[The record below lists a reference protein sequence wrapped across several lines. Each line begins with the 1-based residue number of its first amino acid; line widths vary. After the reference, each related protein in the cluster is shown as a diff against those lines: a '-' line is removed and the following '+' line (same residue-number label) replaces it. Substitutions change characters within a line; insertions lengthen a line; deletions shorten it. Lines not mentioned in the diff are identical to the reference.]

1 MNTIQKVI
9 TRFAPSPTGNL
20 HIGGARTALFNWLF
34 SKNQNGKFLLRIEDT
49 DVQRSKNE
57 YYEQIISTLKW
68 LEINWDEEP
77 YIQSKNIENHIN
89 VANILLKNGHAYKCY
104 CTEKELEEEKKLYL
118 EKKIPYTYSKKCRNI
133 LEEVS
138 NKPFVIRFKSKIE
151 GKTILKDL
159 VQGNVEN
166 VEINNNTIEDFVI
179 LRKDNKP
186 TYNLSAAVDDHQMKI
201 SHVIR
206 GDDHKINAFKQI
218 QIFER
223 MEWKIPEYAHIPL
236 IHSKEGKK
244 LSKRDDASTV
254 EDYKKIGILPE
265 ALRNYLLRL
274 GWSYKDKEIF
284 SEEESIKFFNL
295 KNIGKSPS
303 KLDFDRI
310 KSINEFYIKST
321 RDEILLEKLIR
332 YSDLYK
338 EKIPKQFHETIR
350 INLSFLKNK
359 SKSLEDIYNN
369 SKYIFSYELKEDQIQ
384 KIDKSKLTIIK
395 NIYFLIQKEKN
406 ISKDYLKNIF
416 DKIIETEK
424 INFKDLGQPLR
435 IILTGSEYGPAI
447 YDIASSLG
455 LNEFLNRLELF
466 FSKID
471 KNIKN

>member
-1 MNTIQKVI
+1 MNTNRIVI

-34 SKNQNGKFLLRIEDT
+34 AKNQKGKFLLRIEDT
-49 DVQRSKNE
+49 DTQRSKNE
-57 YYEQIISTLKW
+57 FYEQIISTLKW

-77 YIQSKNIENHIN
+77 YIQSNNIKSHVNI
-89 VANILLKNGHAYKCY
+89 ANILLKNGHAYKCY
-104 CTEKELEEEKKLYL
+104 CTEKELEDEKKLYL

-133 LEEVS
+133 LENID
-138 NKPFVIRFKSKIE
+138 NKSFVVRFKSKIE
-151 GKTILKDL
+151 GKTVLKDL
-159 VQGNVEN
+159 VQGNI
-166 VEINNNTIEDFVI
+166 EINNNTIEDFVI

-186 TYNLSAAVDDHQMKI
+186 TYNLSAAVDDYQMKI
-201 SHVIR
+201 THVIR
-206 GDDHKINAFKQI
+206 GDDHKINAFKQV

-223 MEWKIPEYAHIPL
+223 MNWKMPEYAHIPL

-284 SEEESIKFFNL
+284 TEEESIKFFNL

-321 RDEILLEKLIR
+321 KDDILIEKLIN
-332 YSDLYK
+332 YSKLYK
-338 EKIPKQFHETIR
+338 KEIPKQFYDTIK

-369 SKYIFSYELKEDQIQ
+369 SKYIFSYELKDDEIK
-384 KIDKSKLTIIK
+384 KIDKSKFTIIK
-395 NIYFLIQKEKN
+395 NIYFLIKKEKK
-406 ISKDYLKNIF
+406 IDKDYLKNIF

-424 INFKDLGQPLR
+424 VNFKDIGQPLR
-435 IILTGSEYGPAI
+435 IILTGSEYGPDI
-447 YDIASSLG
+447 YDIANSLSFD
-455 LNEFLNRLELF
+455 EFINRLELF

>member
-34 SKNQNGKFLLRIEDT
+34 SKNQKGKFLLRIEDT
-49 DVQRSKNE
+49 DIQRSKNE

-77 YIQSKNIENHIN
+77 YIQSKNVESHIN
-89 VANILLKNGHAYKCY
+89 VANTLLKNGCAYKCY

-133 LEEVS
+133 QDEVS
-138 NKPFVIRFKSKIE
+138 NKPFILRFKSKID

-159 VQGNVEN
+159 VQGD
-166 VEINNNTIEDFVI
+166 VEINNSTIEDFVI

-186 TYNLSAAVDDHQMKI
+186 TYNLSAAVDDYQMKI

-218 QIFER
+218 QIFES
-223 MEWKIPEYAHIPL
+223 MEWKIPQYAHIPL

-284 SEEESIKFFNL
+284 SEEESIEFFNL

-321 RDEILLEKLIR
+321 KDETLLEKLIN
-332 YSDLYK
+332 YSELFK
-338 EKIPKQFHETIR
+338 EKISKQFHETIK
-350 INLSFLKNK
+350 INLFFLKNK

-395 NIYFLIQKEKN
+395 NIHSLIKKEKN
-406 ISKDYLKNIF
+406 ISKDYLKKIF

>member
-1 MNTIQKVI
+1 MNTNQIVI

-34 SKNQNGKFLLRIEDT
+34 AKNQKGKFLLRIEDT
-49 DVQRSKNE
+49 DTQRSKNE
-57 YYEQIISTLKW
+57 FYEQIISTLKW

-77 YIQSKNIENHIN
+77 YIQSNNIKSHVNI
-89 VANILLKNGHAYKCY
+89 ANILLKNGHAYKCY
-104 CTEKELEEEKKLYL
+104 CTEKELEDEKKLYL

-133 LEEVS
+133 LENID
-138 NKPFVIRFKSKIE
+138 NKSFVVRFKSKIE
-151 GKTILKDL
+151 GKTVLKDL
-159 VQGNVEN
+159 VQGNI
-166 VEINNNTIEDFVI
+166 EINNNTIEDFVI

-186 TYNLSAAVDDHQMKI
+186 TYNLSAAVDDYQMKI
-201 SHVIR
+201 THVIR
-206 GDDHKINAFKQI
+206 GDDHKINAFKQV

-223 MEWKIPEYAHIPL
+223 MNWKMPEYAHIPL

-284 SEEESIKFFNL
+284 TEEESIKFFNL

-321 RDEILLEKLIR
+321 RDDILIEKLIN
-332 YSDLYK
+332 YSKLYK
-338 EKIPKQFHETIR
+338 KEIPKQFYDTIK

-369 SKYIFSYELKEDQIQ
+369 SKYIFSYELKDDEIK
-384 KIDKSKLTIIK
+384 KIDKSKFTIIK
-395 NIYFLIQKEKN
+395 NIYFLIKKEKK
-406 ISKDYLKNIF
+406 IDKDFLKNIF

-424 INFKDLGQPLR
+424 VNFKDIGQPLR

-447 YDIASSLG
+447 YDIANSLSFD
-455 LNEFLNRLELF
+455 EFINRLELF

>member
-1 MNTIQKVI
+1 MDSTQQVI

-34 SKNQNGKFLLRIEDT
+34 SKNKKGKFLLRIEDT
-49 DVQRSKNE
+49 DIQRSKDE
-57 YYEQIISTLKW
+57 YYDQIVSTLKW
-68 LEINWDEEP
+68 LEIYWDEEP
-77 YIQSKNIENHIN
+77 YIQSKNIESHVN
-89 VANILLKNGHAYKCY
+89 VANTLLKNGHAYKCY

-118 EKKIPYTYSKKCRNI
+118 KKKIPYTYSKKC
-133 LEEVS
+133 
-138 NKPFVIRFKSKIE
+138 
-151 GKTILKDL
+151 
-159 VQGNVEN
+159 
-166 VEINNNTIEDFVI
+166 
-179 LRKDNKP
+179 
-186 TYNLSAAVDDHQMKI
+186 I

-218 QIFER
+218 QIFES
-223 MEWKIPEYAHIPL
+223 MKWKIPEYAHIPL

-284 SEEESIKFFNL
+284 SEKESIEFFNL

-310 KSINEFYIKST
+310 KSMNEFYIKST
-321 RDEILLEKLIR
+321 ADENLLKKLV
-332 YSDLYK
+332 YYAELYK
-338 EKIPKQFHETIR
+338 EKIPKQFHETIK

-369 SKYIFSYELKEDQIQ
+369 SKYIFSYELKEEQIQ
-384 KIDKSKLTIIK
+384 KIDKSKLNIIK
-395 NIYFLIQKEKN
+395 NIYSLVKKENN

-447 YDIASSLG
+447 YDIANSLG
-455 LNEFLNRLELF
+455 LNEFVNRLELF
-466 FSKID
+466 ITKID

>member
-1 MNTIQKVI
+1 
-9 TRFAPSPTGNL
+9 
-20 HIGGARTALFNWLF
+20 
-34 SKNQNGKFLLRIEDT
+34 
-49 DVQRSKNE
+49 
-57 YYEQIISTLKW
+57 
-68 LEINWDEEP
+68 
-77 YIQSKNIENHIN
+77 
-89 VANILLKNGHAYKCY
+89 
-104 CTEKELEEEKKLYL
+104 
-118 EKKIPYTYSKKCRNI
+118 
-133 LEEVS
+133 
-138 NKPFVIRFKSKIE
+138 
-151 GKTILKDL
+151 
-159 VQGNVEN
+159 
-166 VEINNNTIEDFVI
+166 
-179 LRKDNKP
+179 
-186 TYNLSAAVDDHQMKI
+186 MKI

-218 QIFER
+218 QIFES

-284 SEEESIKFFNL
+284 SEEESIEFFNL

-321 RDEILLEKLIR
+321 NDEILLEKLIH
-332 YSDLYK
+332 YSELYK
-338 EKIPKQFHETIR
+338 EKIPKQFHEIIK

-369 SKYIFSYELKEDQIQ
+369 SKYIFSYEVKEDQMQ
-384 KIDKSKLTIIK
+384 KIEKSKLTIIK
-395 NIYFLIQKEKN
+395 HIYSLIKKDKD

-455 LNEFLNRLELF
+455 LNEFLNRIELF

>member
-1 MNTIQKVI
+1 MNNIQRVI

-34 SKNQNGKFLLRIEDT
+34 SKNQKGKFLLRIEDT
-49 DVQRSKNE
+49 DVQRSKDE

-77 YIQSKNIENHIN
+77 YIQSKNIESHIN
-89 VANILLKNGHAYKCY
+89 IANTLLKNGYAYKCY
-104 CTEKELEEEKKLYL
+104 CTEKELEEEKKIYL

-133 LEEVS
+133 LEENN
-138 NKPFVIRFKSKIE
+138 NKSFVVRFKSKVE

-159 VQGNVEN
+159 VQGNI
-166 VEINNNTIEDFVI
+166 EINNSTIEDFVI

-186 TYNLSAAVDDHQMKI
+186 TYNLSAAVDDYQMQI

-218 QIFER
+218 QIFES
-223 MEWKIPEYAHIPL
+223 MNWKIPEYAHIPL
-236 IHSKEGKK
+236 IHSMEGKK

-284 SEEESIKFFNL
+284 SAQESIELFSL

-303 KLDFDRI
+303 KLDFERI
-310 KSINEFYIKST
+310 KSINEYYIKST
-321 RDEILLEKLIR
+321 KDEILLEKLIH
-332 YSDLYK
+332 YSELYK
-338 EKIPKQFHETIR
+338 EKIPKQFHETIK

-369 SKYIFSYELKEDQIQ
+369 SKYIFSYELNESEIQ

-395 NIYFLIQKEKN
+395 NIHSLIKKN
-406 ISKDYLKNIF
+406 KDISKDYLKSIF

-424 INFKDLGQPLR
+424 INFKNLGQPLR

-447 YDIASSLG
+447 YDIANSLG
-455 LNEFLNRLELF
+455 LDEFLKRLELF
-466 FSKID
+466 FSKMD

>member
-1 MNTIQKVI
+1 MNNIQRVI

-34 SKNQNGKFLLRIEDT
+34 SKNQKGKFLLRIEDT
-49 DVQRSKNE
+49 DILRSKDE
-57 YYEQIISTLKW
+57 YYEQIISTLNW

-77 YIQSKNIENHIN
+77 YIQSKNIESHIN
-89 VANILLKNGHAYKCY
+89 VANTLLKNGYAYKCY
-104 CTEKELEEEKKLYL
+104 CTEKELEEEKKLCL
-118 EKKIPYTYSKKCRNI
+118 AKKIPYTYSKKCRNI
-133 LEEVS
+133 LEED
-138 NKPFVIRFKSKIE
+138 NKKSFVVRFKSKTE
-151 GKTILKDL
+151 GKTVLRDL
-159 VQGNVEN
+159 VQGD

-186 TYNLSAAVDDHQMKI
+186 TYNLSAAVDDYQMKI

-218 QIFER
+218 QIFES
-223 MEWKIPEYAHIPL
+223 MKWKIPDYAHIPL
-236 IHSKEGKK
+236 IHSIEGKK

-284 SEEESIKFFNL
+284 SVKESIELFNL

-303 KLDFDRI
+303 KLDFERI
-310 KSINEFYIKST
+310 KSMNEYYIKST
-321 RDEILLEKLIR
+321 KDEILLEKLIH
-332 YSDLYK
+332 YSELYK
-338 EKIPKQFHETIR
+338 EKIPKQFHETIK

-369 SKYIFSYELKEDQIQ
+369 SKYIFSYELNENQIQ

-395 NIYFLIQKEKN
+395 DIYSLIKKDKN
-406 ISKDYLKNIF
+406 LSKDYLKSIF

-447 YDIASSLG
+447 YDIANSLG
-455 LNEFLNRLELF
+455 LDEFLKRLELF
-466 FSKID
+466 FSKMD

>member
-1 MNTIQKVI
+1 MNNIQRVI

-34 SKNQNGKFLLRIEDT
+34 SKNQKGKFLLRIEDT
-49 DVQRSKNE
+49 DVQRSKDE

-77 YIQSKNIENHIN
+77 YIQSKNIESHIN
-89 VANILLKNGHAYKCY
+89 IANTLLKNGYAYKCY
-104 CTEKELEEEKKLYL
+104 CTEKELEEEKKIYL

-133 LEEVS
+133 LEENN
-138 NKPFVIRFKSKIE
+138 NKSFVVRFKSKVE

-159 VQGNVEN
+159 VQGNI
-166 VEINNNTIEDFVI
+166 EINNSTIEDFVI

-186 TYNLSAAVDDHQMKI
+186 TYNLSAAVDDYQMQI

-218 QIFER
+218 QIFES
-223 MEWKIPEYAHIPL
+223 MKWKIPQYAHIPL

-274 GWSYKDKEIF
+274 GWSHKDKEIF
-284 SEEESIKFFNL
+284 SEKESIELFNL
-295 KNIGKSPS
+295 ENIGKSPS
-303 KLDFDRI
+303 KLDFERI
-310 KSINEFYIKST
+310 KSMNEYYLKST
-321 RDEILLEKLIR
+321 KDEILLEKLIH
-332 YSDLYK
+332 YSELYK
-338 EKIPKQFHETIR
+338 EKIPKQFHETIK

-369 SKYIFSYELKEDQIQ
+369 SQYIFSYKLNESEMQ

-395 NIYFLIQKEKN
+395 NIHSLIKKNKN
-406 ISKDYLKNIF
+406 ISKDYLKSIF

-447 YDIASSLG
+447 YDIANSLG
-455 LNEFLNRLELF
+455 LDEFLKRLELF
-466 FSKID
+466 FSKMD

>member
-1 MNTIQKVI
+1 MNNIQRVI

-34 SKNQNGKFLLRIEDT
+34 SKNQKGKFLLRIEDT
-49 DVQRSKNE
+49 DILRSKDE
-57 YYEQIISTLKW
+57 YYEQIISTLNW

-77 YIQSKNIENHIN
+77 YIQSKNIESHIN
-89 VANILLKNGHAYKCY
+89 VANTLLKNGYAYKCY
-104 CTEKELEEEKKLYL
+104 CTEKELEEEKKLCL
-118 EKKIPYTYSKKCRNI
+118 AKKIPYTYSKKCRNI
-133 LEEVS
+133 LEED
-138 NKPFVIRFKSKIE
+138 NKKSFVVRFKSKTE
-151 GKTILKDL
+151 GKTVLRDL
-159 VQGNVEN
+159 VQGD

-186 TYNLSAAVDDHQMKI
+186 TYNLSAAVDDYQMKI

-218 QIFER
+218 QIFES
-223 MEWKIPEYAHIPL
+223 MKWKIPDYAHIPL
-236 IHSKEGKK
+236 IHSIEGKK

-284 SEEESIKFFNL
+284 SVKESIELFNL

-303 KLDFDRI
+303 KLDFERI
-310 KSINEFYIKST
+310 KSMNEYYIKST
-321 RDEILLEKLIR
+321 KDEILLEKLIH
-332 YSDLYK
+332 YSELYK
-338 EKIPKQFHETIR
+338 EKIPKQFHETIK

-369 SKYIFSYELKEDQIQ
+369 SKYIFSYELNENQIQ
-384 KIDKSKLTIIK
+384 KIDKSKLNIIK
-395 NIYFLIQKEKN
+395 DIYSLIKKDKN
-406 ISKDYLKNIF
+406 ISKDYLKSIF

-447 YDIASSLG
+447 YDIANSLG
-455 LNEFLNRLELF
+455 LDEFLKRLELF
-466 FSKID
+466 FSKMD

>member
-34 SKNQNGKFLLRIEDT
+34 SKNQKGKFLLRIEDT
-49 DVQRSKNE
+49 DIQRSKNE

-77 YIQSKNIENHIN
+77 YIQSKNLESHIN

-133 LEEVS
+133 LEEIS
-138 NKPFVIRFKSKIE
+138 NKPFVLRFKSKME

-159 VQGNVEN
+159 VQGNVE
-166 VEINNNTIEDFVI
+166 INNSTIEDFVI

-186 TYNLSAAVDDHQMKI
+186 TYNLSAAVDDYQMKI

-218 QIFER
+218 QIFES
-223 MEWKIPEYAHIPL
+223 MEWIIPEYAHIPL

-284 SEEESIKFFNL
+284 SEEESIEFFNL

-321 RDEILLEKLIR
+321 KDEILLEKLIR
-332 YSDLYK
+332 YSDLHK
-338 EKIPKQFHETIR
+338 EKIPKQFHETIK

-369 SKYIFSYELKEDQIQ
+369 SKYIFSYELKEDQMQ

-395 NIYFLIQKEKN
+395 NIYSLIKKDKD

-416 DKIIETEK
+416 DKIIENEK

>member
-1 MNTIQKVI
+1 MNNIQRVI

-34 SKNQNGKFLLRIEDT
+34 SKNQKGKFLLRIEDT
-49 DVQRSKNE
+49 DILRSKDE
-57 YYEQIISTLKW
+57 YYEQIISTLNW

-77 YIQSKNIENHIN
+77 YIQSKNIESHIN
-89 VANILLKNGHAYKCY
+89 VANTLLKNGYAYKCY
-104 CTEKELEEEKKLYL
+104 CTEKELEEEKKLCL
-118 EKKIPYTYSKKCRNI
+118 AKKIPYTYSKKCRNI
-133 LEEVS
+133 LEED
-138 NKPFVIRFKSKIE
+138 NKKSFVVRFKSKTE
-151 GKTILKDL
+151 GKTVLRDL
-159 VQGNVEN
+159 VQGD

-186 TYNLSAAVDDHQMKI
+186 TYNLSAAVDDYQMKI

-218 QIFER
+218 QIFES
-223 MEWKIPEYAHIPL
+223 MKWKIPDYAHIPL
-236 IHSKEGKK
+236 IHSIEGKK

-284 SEEESIKFFNL
+284 SVKESIELFNL

-303 KLDFDRI
+303 KLDFERI
-310 KSINEFYIKST
+310 KSMNEYYIKST
-321 RDEILLEKLIR
+321 KDEILLEKLIH
-332 YSDLYK
+332 YSELYK
-338 EKIPKQFHETIR
+338 EKIPKQFHETIK

-369 SKYIFSYELKEDQIQ
+369 SKYIFSYELNENQIQ
-384 KIDKSKLTIIK
+384 KIDKSKLNIIK
-395 NIYFLIQKEKN
+395 DIYSLIKKDKN
-406 ISKDYLKNIF
+406 LSKDYLKSIF

-447 YDIASSLG
+447 YDIANSLG
-455 LNEFLNRLELF
+455 LDEFLKRLELF
-466 FSKID
+466 FSKMD

>member
-57 YYEQIISTLKW
+57 Y
-68 LEINWDEEP
+68 
-77 YIQSKNIENHIN
+77 
-89 VANILLKNGHAYKCY
+89 GHAYKCY

-138 NKPFVIRFKSKIE
+138 NKPFVVRFKSKIE

-159 VQGNVEN
+159 VQGD

-218 QIFER
+218 QIFES
-223 MEWKIPEYAHIPL
+223 MDWKLPEYAHIPL

-284 SEEESIKFFNL
+284 SEEESI
-295 KNIGKSPS
+295 
-303 KLDFDRI
+303 
-310 KSINEFYIKST
+310 
-321 RDEILLEKLIR
+321 
-332 YSDLYK
+332 

>member
-1 MNTIQKVI
+1 MNTIEKVI

-34 SKNQNGKFLLRIEDT
+34 SKNQKGIFLLRIEDT
-49 DVQRSKNE
+49 DIQRSKNE

-77 YIQSKNIENHIN
+77 YIQSKNVESHIN
-89 VANILLKNGHAYKCY
+89 VANNLLKNGCAYKCY

-118 EKKIPYTYSKKCRNI
+118 ERKIPYTYSKKCRNI
-133 LEEVS
+133 LENIT
-138 NKPFVIRFKSKIE
+138 NKPFVVRFKSKIE

-159 VQGNVEN
+159 VQGD

-186 TYNLSAAVDDHQMKI
+186 TYNLSAAVDDYQMKI

-218 QIFER
+218 QVFES
-223 MEWKIPEYAHIPL
+223 MGWKIPKYAHIPL

-284 SEEESIKFFNL
+284 SEEESIEFFNL
-295 KNIGKSPS
+295 NKIGKSPS

-310 KSINEFYIKST
+310 KSMNEFYIKST
-321 RDEILLEKLIR
+321 ADENLLKKLVYLTKGYYLCYLLAR
-332 YSDLYK
+332 
-338 EKIPKQFHETIR
+338 
-350 INLSFLKNK
+350 NK
-359 SKSLEDIYNN
+359 
-369 SKYIFSYELKEDQIQ
+369 
-384 KIDKSKLTIIK
+384 
-395 NIYFLIQKEKN
+395 
-406 ISKDYLKNIF
+406 
-416 DKIIETEK
+416 
-424 INFKDLGQPLR
+424 
-435 IILTGSEYGPAI
+435 
-447 YDIASSLG
+447 
-455 LNEFLNRLELF
+455 
-466 FSKID
+466 
-471 KNIKN
+471 

>member
-1 MNTIQKVI
+1 MNNIQRVI

-34 SKNQNGKFLLRIEDT
+34 SKNQKGKFLLRIEDT
-49 DVQRSKNE
+49 DVQRSKDE
-57 YYEQIISTLKW
+57 YYEQIILTLKW

-77 YIQSKNIENHIN
+77 YIQSKNIESHIN
-89 VANILLKNGHAYKCY
+89 IANALLKNGHAYKCY
-104 CTEKELEEEKKLYL
+104 CTEKELEEEKKTYL
-118 EKKIPYTYSKKCRNI
+118 ERKIPYTYSKKCRNI
-133 LEEVS
+133 LDENN
-138 NKPFVIRFKSKIE
+138 NKSFVIRFKSKIE

-159 VQGNVEN
+159 VQGNI
-166 VEINNNTIEDFVI
+166 EINNSTIEDFVI

-186 TYNLSAAVDDHQMKI
+186 TYNLSAAVDDYQMQI

-218 QIFER
+218 QIFES
-223 MEWKIPEYAHIPL
+223 MNWKIPEYAHIPL
-236 IHSKEGKK
+236 IHSMEGKK

-284 SEEESIKFFNL
+284 SAQESIELFSL

-303 KLDFDRI
+303 KLDFERI
-310 KSINEFYIKST
+310 KSINEYYIKST
-321 RDEILLEKLIR
+321 KDEILLEKLIH
-332 YSDLYK
+332 YSELYK
-338 EKIPKQFHETIR
+338 EKIPKQFHETIK

-369 SKYIFSYELKEDQIQ
+369 SKYIFSYELNESEIQ

-395 NIYFLIQKEKN
+395 NIHSLIKKN
-406 ISKDYLKNIF
+406 KDISKDYLKSIF

-447 YDIASSLG
+447 YDIANSLG
-455 LNEFLNRLELF
+455 LDEFLKRLELF
-466 FSKID
+466 FSKMD

>member
-1 MNTIQKVI
+1 MNNIQRVI

-34 SKNQNGKFLLRIEDT
+34 SKNQKGKFLLRIEDT
-49 DVQRSKNE
+49 DVQRSKDE

-77 YIQSKNIENHIN
+77 YIQSKNIESHIN
-89 VANILLKNGHAYKCY
+89 IANTLLKNGYAYKCY
-104 CTEKELEEEKKLYL
+104 CTEKELEEEKKTYL

-133 LEEVS
+133 LEENN
-138 NKPFVIRFKSKIE
+138 NKSFVVRFKSKVE

-159 VQGNVEN
+159 VQGNI
-166 VEINNNTIEDFVI
+166 EINNSTIEDFVI

-186 TYNLSAAVDDHQMKI
+186 TYNLSAAVDDYQMQI

-218 QIFER
+218 QIFES
-223 MEWKIPEYAHIPL
+223 MNWKIPEYAHIPL
-236 IHSKEGKK
+236 IHSMEGKK

-284 SEEESIKFFNL
+284 SAQESIELFSL

-303 KLDFDRI
+303 KLDFERI
-310 KSINEFYIKST
+310 KSINEYYIKST
-321 RDEILLEKLIR
+321 KDEILLEKLIH
-332 YSDLYK
+332 YSELYK
-338 EKIPKQFHETIR
+338 EKIPKQFHETIK

-369 SKYIFSYELKEDQIQ
+369 SKYIFSYELNESELQ

-395 NIYFLIQKEKN
+395 NIHSLIKKNKN
-406 ISKDYLKNIF
+406 ISKDYLKSIF

-447 YDIASSLG
+447 YDIANSLG
-455 LNEFLNRLELF
+455 LDEFLKRLELF
-466 FSKID
+466 FSKMD

>member
-1 MNTIQKVI
+1 MNYIKEVI

-34 SKNQNGKFLLRIEDT
+34 SKNKNGKFLLRIEDT
-49 DVQRSKNE
+49 DTQRSKNE
-57 YYEQIISTLKW
+57 YYEQIVSTLKW
-68 LEINWDEEP
+68 LEVNWDEEP
-77 YIQSKNIENHIN
+77 YIQSKNIESHVN
-89 VANILLKNGHAYKCY
+89 VAHTLLKNGHAYKCY

-118 EKKIPYTYSKKCRNI
+118 KKKISYVYSRKCRDIIGNI
-133 LEEVS
+133 NDKS
-138 NKPFVIRFKSKIE
+138 FVIRFKSKIE
-151 GKTILKDL
+151 GKTTLKDL
-159 VQGNVEN
+159 VQGD
-166 VEINNNTIEDFVI
+166 VEINNITIEDFVI

-218 QIFER
+218 QIFES
-223 MEWKIPEYAHIPL
+223 MKWKIPEYAHIPL

-284 SEEESIKFFNL
+284 SEKESIEFFNL
-295 KNIGKSPS
+295 NNIGKSPS

-321 RDEILLEKLIR
+321 EDEILFKKLIY
-332 YSDLYK
+332 YSELYK
-338 EKIPKQFHETIR
+338 EKIHQQFHEAIKK
-350 INLSFLKNK
+350 NLSFLKNK

-369 SKYIFSYELKEDQIQ
+369 SKYIFSYELKDDQIQ
-384 KIDKSKLTIIK
+384 KIDKSKLTIIN
-395 NIYFLIQKEKN
+395 NIYSLVKKEKN
-406 ISKDYLKNIF
+406 TSKDYLKNIF
-416 DKIIETEK
+416 DRIIETEK
-424 INFKDLGQPLR
+424 INFKDIGQPLR
-435 IILTGSEYGPAI
+435 IILTGSEYGPGI
-447 YDIASSLG
+447 YDIANSLSFD
-455 LNEFLNRLELF
+455 EFINRLELF
-466 FSKID
+466 FEKMD

>member
-1 MNTIQKVI
+1 MNTNQIVI

-34 SKNQNGKFLLRIEDT
+34 AKNQKGKFLLRIEDT
-49 DVQRSKNE
+49 DTQRSKNE
-57 YYEQIISTLKW
+57 FYEQIISTLKW

-77 YIQSKNIENHIN
+77 YIQSNNIKSHVNI
-89 VANILLKNGHAYKCY
+89 ANILLKNGHAYKCY
-104 CTEKELEEEKKLYL
+104 CTEKELEDEKKLYL

-133 LEEVS
+133 LANID
-138 NKPFVIRFKSKIE
+138 NKSFVVRFKSKIE
-151 GKTILKDL
+151 GKTVLKDL
-159 VQGNVEN
+159 VQGNI
-166 VEINNNTIEDFVI
+166 EINNNTIEDFVI

-186 TYNLSAAVDDHQMKI
+186 TYNLSAAVDDYQMKI
-201 SHVIR
+201 THVIR
-206 GDDHKINAFKQI
+206 GDDHKINAFKQV

-223 MEWKIPEYAHIPL
+223 MNWKIPEYAHIPL

-284 SEEESIKFFNL
+284 TEEESIKFFNL

-321 RDEILLEKLIR
+321 RDDILIEKLIN
-332 YSDLYK
+332 YSKLYK
-338 EKIPKQFHETIR
+338 KEIPKQFYDTIK

-369 SKYIFSYELKEDQIQ
+369 SKYIFSYELKDDEVK
-384 KIDKSKLTIIK
+384 KIDKSKFTIIK
-395 NIYFLIQKEKN
+395 NIYFLIKKEKK
-406 ISKDYLKNIF
+406 IDKDYLKNIF

-424 INFKDLGQPLR
+424 VNFKDIGQPLR

-447 YDIASSLG
+447 YDIANSLSFD
-455 LNEFLNRLELF
+455 EFINRLELF

>member
-1 MNTIQKVI
+1 MNNIQRVI

-34 SKNQNGKFLLRIEDT
+34 SKNQKGKFLLRIEDT
-49 DVQRSKNE
+49 DILRSKDE
-57 YYEQIISTLKW
+57 YYEQIISTLNW

-77 YIQSKNIENHIN
+77 YIQSKNIESHIN
-89 VANILLKNGHAYKCY
+89 VANTLLKNGYAYKCY
-104 CTEKELEEEKKLYL
+104 CTEKELEEEKKLCL
-118 EKKIPYTYSKKCRNI
+118 AKKIPYTYSKKCRNI
-133 LEEVS
+133 LEED
-138 NKPFVIRFKSKIE
+138 NKKSFVVRFKSKTE
-151 GKTILKDL
+151 GKTVLRDL
-159 VQGNVEN
+159 VQGD

-186 TYNLSAAVDDHQMKI
+186 TYNLSAAVDDYQMKI

-218 QIFER
+218 QIFES
-223 MEWKIPEYAHIPL
+223 MKWKIPDYAHIPL
-236 IHSKEGKK
+236 IHSIEGKK

-284 SEEESIKFFNL
+284 SVKESIELFNL

-303 KLDFDRI
+303 KLDFERI
-310 KSINEFYIKST
+310 KSMNEYYIKST
-321 RDEILLEKLIR
+321 KDEILLEKLIH
-332 YSDLYK
+332 YSELYK
-338 EKIPKQFHETIR
+338 EKIPKQFHETIK

-369 SKYIFSYELKEDQIQ
+369 SKYIFSYELNENQIQ

-395 NIYFLIQKEKN
+395 DIYSLIKKDKN
-406 ISKDYLKNIF
+406 LSKDYLKSIF

-447 YDIASSLG
+447 YDIANSLG
-455 LNEFLNRLELF
+455 LDEFLKRLELF
-466 FSKID
+466 FSKMD
-471 KNIKN
+471 KNIKNW

>member
-1 MNTIQKVI
+1 MNNIQRII

-34 SKNQNGKFLLRIEDT
+34 SKNQKGKFLLRIEDT
-49 DVQRSKNE
+49 DILRSKDE

-77 YIQSKNIENHIN
+77 YIQSKNIESHIN
-89 VANILLKNGHAYKCY
+89 VANTLLKNGYAYKCY
-104 CTEKELEEEKKLYL
+104 CTEKELEEEKKLCL
-118 EKKIPYTYSKKCRNI
+118 TKKIPYTYSKKCRNI
-133 LEEVS
+133 LEED
-138 NKPFVIRFKSKIE
+138 NKKSFVVRFKSKTE
-151 GKTILKDL
+151 GKTVLRDL
-159 VQGNVEN
+159 VQGD
-166 VEINNNTIEDFVI
+166 VEINNNTIEDFII

-186 TYNLSAAVDDHQMKI
+186 TYNLSAAVDDYQMKI

-218 QIFER
+218 QIFES
-223 MEWKIPEYAHIPL
+223 MKWKIPDYAHIPL
-236 IHSKEGKK
+236 IHSIEGKK

-284 SEEESIKFFNL
+284 SVKESIELFNL

-303 KLDFDRI
+303 KLDFERI
-310 KSINEFYIKST
+310 KSMNEYYIKST
-321 RDEILLEKLIR
+321 KDEILLEKLIH
-332 YSDLYK
+332 YSELYK
-338 EKIPKQFHETIR
+338 EKIPKQFHETIK

-369 SKYIFSYELKEDQIQ
+369 SKYIFSYELNENQIQ

-395 NIYFLIQKEKN
+395 DIYSLIKKDKN
-406 ISKDYLKNIF
+406 LSKDYLKSIF

-447 YDIASSLG
+447 YDIANSLG
-455 LNEFLNRLELF
+455 LDEFLKRLELF
-466 FSKID
+466 FSKMD

>member
-1 MNTIQKVI
+1 MNTNQIVI

-34 SKNQNGKFLLRIEDT
+34 AKNQKGKFLLRIEDT
-49 DVQRSKNE
+49 DTQRSKNE
-57 YYEQIISTLKW
+57 FYEQIISTLKW

-77 YIQSKNIENHIN
+77 YIQSNNIKSHVNI
-89 VANILLKNGHAYKCY
+89 ANILLKNGHAYKCY
-104 CTEKELEEEKKLYL
+104 CTEKELEDEKKLYL

-133 LEEVS
+133 LENID
-138 NKPFVIRFKSKIE
+138 NKSFVVRFKSKIE
-151 GKTILKDL
+151 GKTVLKDL
-159 VQGNVEN
+159 VQGNI
-166 VEINNNTIEDFVI
+166 EINNNTIEDFVI

-186 TYNLSAAVDDHQMKI
+186 TYNLSAAVDDYQMKI
-201 SHVIR
+201 THVIR
-206 GDDHKINAFKQI
+206 GDDHKINAFKQV

-223 MEWKIPEYAHIPL
+223 MNWKMPEYAHIPL

-284 SEEESIKFFNL
+284 TEEESIKFFNL

-321 RDEILLEKLIR
+321 RDDILIEKLIN
-332 YSDLYK
+332 YSKLYK
-338 EKIPKQFHETIR
+338 KEIPKQFYDTIK

-369 SKYIFSYELKEDQIQ
+369 SKYIFSYELKDDEVK
-384 KIDKSKLTIIK
+384 KIDKSKFTIIK
-395 NIYFLIQKEKN
+395 NIYFLIKKEKK
-406 ISKDYLKNIF
+406 IDKDFLKNIF

-424 INFKDLGQPLR
+424 INFKDIGQPLR

-447 YDIASSLG
+447 YDIANSLSFD
-455 LNEFLNRLELF
+455 EFINRLELF

>member
-1 MNTIQKVI
+1 MNTIPKVI

-34 SKNQNGKFLLRIEDT
+34 SKNQKGKFLLRIEDT

-77 YIQSKNIENHIN
+77 YIQSKNVESHIN

-118 EKKIPYTYSKKCRNI
+118 EKKISYTYSKKCRNI

-138 NKPFVIRFKSKIE
+138 NKPFVLRFKSKLD
-151 GKTILKDL
+151 GKTTLKDL
-159 VQGNVEN
+159 VQGNV
-166 VEINNNTIEDFVI
+166 VINNSTIEDFVI

-186 TYNLSAAVDDHQMKI
+186 TYNLSAAVDDYQMKI

-218 QIFER
+218 QIFES

-284 SEEESIKFFNL
+284 SEEESIEFFNL

-321 RDEILLEKLIR
+321 NDEILLEKLIH
-332 YSDLYK
+332 YSELYK
-338 EKIPKQFHETIR
+338 EKIPKQFHEIIK

-369 SKYIFSYELKEDQIQ
+369 SKYIFSYELKEDQMQ

-395 NIYFLIQKEKN
+395 NIHSLIEKDKD

-455 LNEFLNRLELF
+455 LDEFLNRLELF

>member
-1 MNTIQKVI
+1 MNTIEKVI

-34 SKNQNGKFLLRIEDT
+34 SKNQKGIFLLRIEDT
-49 DVQRSKNE
+49 DIQRSKNE

-77 YIQSKNIENHIN
+77 YIQSKNVESHIN
-89 VANILLKNGHAYKCY
+89 VANNLLKNGCAYKCY

-118 EKKIPYTYSKKCRNI
+118 ERKIPYTYSKKCRNI
-133 LEEVS
+133 LENIA
-138 NKPFVIRFKSKIE
+138 NKPFVVRFKSKIE

-159 VQGNVEN
+159 VQGD

-186 TYNLSAAVDDHQMKI
+186 TYNLSAAVDDYQMKI

-218 QIFER
+218 QVFES
-223 MEWKIPEYAHIPL
+223 MGWKIPEYAHIPL

-284 SEEESIKFFNL
+284 SEEESIEFFNL
-295 KNIGKSPS
+295 NKIGKSPS

-321 RDEILLEKLIR
+321 KDEILLEKLIN
-332 YSDLYK
+332 YSELYK
-338 EKIPKQFHETIR
+338 EKIPKHFHENIKV
-350 INLSFLKNK
+350 NLSFLKNK

-369 SKYIFSYELKEDQIQ
+369 SKYIFSYELKDDQMQ
-384 KIDKSKLTIIK
+384 KIDKSKITIIK
-395 NIYFLIQKEKN
+395 NIYSLVKKEKD

-455 LNEFLNRLELF
+455 LNEFLNRLELY
-466 FSKID
+466 FSKMD

>member
-1 MNTIQKVI
+1 MNNIQRVI

-34 SKNQNGKFLLRIEDT
+34 SKNQKGKFLLRIEDT
-49 DVQRSKNE
+49 DVQRSKDE

-77 YIQSKNIENHIN
+77 YIQSKNIESHIN
-89 VANILLKNGHAYKCY
+89 IANTLLKNGYAYKCY
-104 CTEKELEEEKKLYL
+104 CTEKELEEEKKIYL

-133 LEEVS
+133 LEENN
-138 NKPFVIRFKSKIE
+138 NKSFVVRFKSKVE

-159 VQGNVEN
+159 VQGNI
-166 VEINNNTIEDFVI
+166 EINNSTIEDFVI

-186 TYNLSAAVDDHQMKI
+186 TYNLSAAVDDYQMQI

-218 QIFER
+218 QIFES
-223 MEWKIPEYAHIPL
+223 MKWKIPQYAHIPL

-274 GWSYKDKEIF
+274 GWSHKDKEIF
-284 SEEESIKFFNL
+284 SEKESIELFNL
-295 KNIGKSPS
+295 ENIGKSPS
-303 KLDFDRI
+303 KLDFERI
-310 KSINEFYIKST
+310 KSMNEYYLKST
-321 RDEILLEKLIR
+321 KDEILLEKLIH
-332 YSDLYK
+332 YSELYK
-338 EKIPKQFHETIR
+338 EKIPKHFHETIK

-369 SKYIFSYELKEDQIQ
+369 SKYIFSYELNESEMQ

-395 NIYFLIQKEKN
+395 NIYFLIKKNKN

-447 YDIASSLG
+447 YDIANSLG
-455 LNEFLNRLELF
+455 LDEFLKRLELF
-466 FSKID
+466 FSKMD

>member
-1 MNTIQKVI
+1 
-9 TRFAPSPTGNL
+9 
-20 HIGGARTALFNWLF
+20 
-34 SKNQNGKFLLRIEDT
+34 
-49 DVQRSKNE
+49 
-57 YYEQIISTLKW
+57 
-68 LEINWDEEP
+68 
-77 YIQSKNIENHIN
+77 
-89 VANILLKNGHAYKCY
+89 
-104 CTEKELEEEKKLYL
+104 
-118 EKKIPYTYSKKCRNI
+118 
-133 LEEVS
+133 
-138 NKPFVIRFKSKIE
+138 
-151 GKTILKDL
+151 
-159 VQGNVEN
+159 
-166 VEINNNTIEDFVI
+166 
-179 LRKDNKP
+179 
-186 TYNLSAAVDDHQMKI
+186 LSAAVDDYQMKI

-218 QIFER
+218 QIFES
-223 MEWKIPEYAHIPL
+223 MKWQTPQYAHIPL
-236 IHSKEGKK
+236 IHSREGKK
-244 LSKRDDASTV
+244 LSKRDDVSTV

-284 SEEESIKFFNL
+284 SEEESIEFFNL

-321 RDEILLEKLIR
+321 KDEILLEKLIH
-332 YSDLYK
+332 YSELYK
-338 EKIPKQFHETIR
+338 EKIPKQFHEIIK

-369 SKYIFSYELKEDQIQ
+369 SKYIFSYELKEDQMQ
-384 KIDKSKLTIIK
+384 KIDKSKLTIIR
-395 NIYFLIQKEKN
+395 NIHALIKKEKN

>member
-1 MNTIQKVI
+1 MNNIQRVI

-34 SKNQNGKFLLRIEDT
+34 SKNQKGKFLLRIEDT
-49 DVQRSKNE
+49 DVQRSKDE

-77 YIQSKNIENHIN
+77 YIQSKNIESHIN
-89 VANILLKNGHAYKCY
+89 IANTLLKNGYAYKCY
-104 CTEKELEEEKKLYL
+104 CTEKELEEEKKIYL

-133 LEEVS
+133 LEENN
-138 NKPFVIRFKSKIE
+138 NKSFVVRFKSKVE

-159 VQGNVEN
+159 VQGNI
-166 VEINNNTIEDFVI
+166 EINNSTIEDFVI

-186 TYNLSAAVDDHQMKI
+186 TYNLSAAVDDYQMQI

-218 QIFER
+218 QIFES
-223 MEWKIPEYAHIPL
+223 MNWKIPEYAHIPL
-236 IHSKEGKK
+236 IHSMEGKK

-284 SEEESIKFFNL
+284 SAQESIELFSL

-303 KLDFDRI
+303 KLDFERI
-310 KSINEFYIKST
+310 KSINEYYIKST
-321 RDEILLEKLIR
+321 KDEILLEKLIH
-332 YSDLYK
+332 YSELYK
-338 EKIPKQFHETIR
+338 EKIPKQFHETIK

-369 SKYIFSYELKEDQIQ
+369 SKYIFSYELNESELQ

-395 NIYFLIQKEKN
+395 NIHSLIKKN
-406 ISKDYLKNIF
+406 KDISKDYLKSIF

-447 YDIASSLG
+447 YDIANSLG
-455 LNEFLNRLELF
+455 LDEFLKRLELF
-466 FSKID
+466 FSKMD

>member
-1 MNTIQKVI
+1 MNTTQKVI

-34 SKNQNGKFLLRIEDT
+34 SKNQKGKFLLRIEDT
-49 DVQRSKNE
+49 DVQRSKSE

-77 YIQSKNIENHIN
+77 YIQSKNIESHIN
-89 VANILLKNGHAYKCY
+89 VANILLKNGNAYKCY

-133 LEEVS
+133 LENIA
-138 NKPFVIRFKSKIE
+138 NKPFVVRFKSKTE

-159 VQGNVEN
+159 VQGD

-186 TYNLSAAVDDHQMKI
+186 TYNLSAAVDDYQMKI
-201 SHVIR
+201 THVIR

-218 QIFER
+218 QIFES

-236 IHSKEGKK
+236 IHSKDGKK

-254 EDYKKIGILPE
+254 EDYKKICILPE
-265 ALRNYLLRL
+265 ALRNYLLSL
-274 GWSYKDKEIF
+274 GWSYKDQEIF
-284 SEEESIKFFNL
+284 TDVESIEFFNL

-321 RDEILLEKLIR
+321 KDEILLEKLIN
-332 YSDLYK
+332 YSELYK
-338 EKIPKQFHETIR
+338 EKIPKQFHEVIKVS
-350 INLSFLKNK
+350 LFFLKNK
-359 SKSLEDIYNN
+359 SKSLEDIFNN
-369 SKYIFSYELKEDQIQ
+369 SKYIFSYELKDDQIK
-384 KIDKSKLTIIK
+384 KIDISKLTIIK
-395 NIYFLIQKEKN
+395 NIHSLIKKEKN

-455 LNEFLNRLELF
+455 LDEFVNRLELF
-466 FSKID
+466 FAKID

>member
-1 MNTIQKVI
+1 
-9 TRFAPSPTGNL
+9 
-20 HIGGARTALFNWLF
+20 
-34 SKNQNGKFLLRIEDT
+34 
-49 DVQRSKNE
+49 
-57 YYEQIISTLKW
+57 
-68 LEINWDEEP
+68 
-77 YIQSKNIENHIN
+77 
-89 VANILLKNGHAYKCY
+89 
-104 CTEKELEEEKKLYL
+104 
-118 EKKIPYTYSKKCRNI
+118 
-133 LEEVS
+133 
-138 NKPFVIRFKSKIE
+138 
-151 GKTILKDL
+151 
-159 VQGNVEN
+159 
-166 VEINNNTIEDFVI
+166 
-179 LRKDNKP
+179 
-186 TYNLSAAVDDHQMKI
+186 MKI
-201 SHVIR
+201 THVIR

-218 QIFER
+218 QIFES
-223 MEWKIPEYAHIPL
+223 MKWEIPEYAHIPL

-284 SEEESIKFFNL
+284 TDVESIEFFNL

-321 RDEILLEKLIR
+321 KDEILLEKLIN
-332 YSDLYK
+332 YSELYK
-338 EKIPKQFHETIR
+338 EKIPKQFHEVIKVS
-350 INLSFLKNK
+350 LFFLKNK
-359 SKSLEDIYNN
+359 SKSLEDIFNN
-369 SKYIFSYELKEDQIQ
+369 SKYIFSYELKDDQIK
-384 KIDKSKLTIIK
+384 KIDISKLTIIK
-395 NIYFLIQKEKN
+395 NIHSLIKKEKN

-455 LNEFLNRLELF
+455 LDEFVNRLELF
-466 FSKID
+466 FAKID

>member
-1 MNTIQKVI
+1 MNNIQKVI

-34 SKNQNGKFLLRIEDT
+34 SKNQKGKFLLRIEDT
-49 DVQRSKNE
+49 DVQRSKDE

-77 YIQSKNIENHIN
+77 YIQSKNIESHIN
-89 VANILLKNGHAYKCY
+89 IANTLLKNGYAYKCY
-104 CTEKELEEEKKLYL
+104 CTEKELEEEKKTYL
-118 EKKIPYTYSKKCRNI
+118 EKKIPYTYSKKCRDI
-133 LEEVS
+133 LEENN
-138 NKPFVIRFKSKIE
+138 NKSFVVRFKSKVE

-159 VQGNVEN
+159 VQGNI
-166 VEINNNTIEDFVI
+166 EINNSTIEDFVI

-186 TYNLSAAVDDHQMKI
+186 TYNLSAAVDDYQMQI

-218 QIFER
+218 QIFES
-223 MEWKIPEYAHIPL
+223 MNWKIPEYAHIPL

-284 SEEESIKFFNL
+284 SAQESIELFSL

-303 KLDFDRI
+303 KLDFERI
-310 KSINEFYIKST
+310 KSINEYYIKST
-321 RDEILLEKLIR
+321 KDEILLEKLIH
-332 YSDLYK
+332 YSELYK
-338 EKIPKQFHETIR
+338 EKIPKQFHETIK

-369 SKYIFSYELKEDQIQ
+369 SKYIFSYELNESEIQ

-395 NIYFLIQKEKN
+395 NIHSLIKKN
-406 ISKDYLKNIF
+406 KDISKDYLKSIF

-447 YDIASSLG
+447 YDIANSLG
-455 LNEFLNRLELF
+455 LDEFLKRLELF
-466 FSKID
+466 FSKMD

>member
-1 MNTIQKVI
+1 MNNIQRVI

-34 SKNQNGKFLLRIEDT
+34 SKNQKGKFLLRIEDT
-49 DVQRSKNE
+49 DILRSKDE
-57 YYEQIISTLKW
+57 YYEQIISTLNW

-77 YIQSKNIENHIN
+77 YIQSKNIESHIN
-89 VANILLKNGHAYKCY
+89 IANTLLKNGYAYKCY
-104 CTEKELEEEKKLYL
+104 CTEKELEEEKKLCL
-118 EKKIPYTYSKKCRNI
+118 TKKIPYTYSKKCRNI
-133 LEEVS
+133 LEEN
-138 NKPFVIRFKSKIE
+138 NKKSFVVRFKSKTE
-151 GKTILKDL
+151 GKTVLRDL
-159 VQGNVEN
+159 VQGD

-186 TYNLSAAVDDHQMKI
+186 TYNLSAVVDDYQMKI

-218 QIFER
+218 QIFES
-223 MEWKIPEYAHIPL
+223 MKWKIPDYAHIPL
-236 IHSKEGKK
+236 IHSIEGKK

-284 SEEESIKFFNL
+284 SVKESIELFNL

-303 KLDFDRI
+303 KLDFERI
-310 KSINEFYIKST
+310 KSMNEYYIKST
-321 RDEILLEKLIR
+321 KDEILLEKLIH
-332 YSDLYK
+332 YSELYK
-338 EKIPKQFHETIR
+338 EKIPKQFHETIK

-369 SKYIFSYELKEDQIQ
+369 SKYIFSYELNENQIQ

-395 NIYFLIQKEKN
+395 DIYSLIKKDKN
-406 ISKDYLKNIF
+406 LSKDYLKSIF

-447 YDIASSLG
+447 YDIANSLG
-455 LNEFLNRLELF
+455 LDEFLKRLELF
-466 FSKID
+466 FSKMD

>member
-1 MNTIQKVI
+1 MNNIQRVI

-34 SKNQNGKFLLRIEDT
+34 SKNQKGKFLLRIEDT
-49 DVQRSKNE
+49 DVQRSKDE

-77 YIQSKNIENHIN
+77 YIQSKNIESHIN
-89 VANILLKNGHAYKCY
+89 IANTLLKNGYAYKCY
-104 CTEKELEEEKKLYL
+104 CTEKELEEEKKIYL

-133 LEEVS
+133 LEENN
-138 NKPFVIRFKSKIE
+138 NKSFVVRFKSKVE

-159 VQGNVEN
+159 VQGNI
-166 VEINNNTIEDFVI
+166 EINNSTIEDFVI

-186 TYNLSAAVDDHQMKI
+186 TYNLSAAVDDYQMQI

-218 QIFER
+218 QIFES
-223 MEWKIPEYAHIPL
+223 MKWKIPQYAHIPL

-274 GWSYKDKEIF
+274 GWSHKDKEIF
-284 SEEESIKFFNL
+284 SVKESIELFNL

-303 KLDFDRI
+303 KLDFERI
-310 KSINEFYIKST
+310 KSMNEHYLKST
-321 RDEILLEKLIR
+321 KDEILLEKLIH
-332 YSDLYK
+332 YSELYK
-338 EKIPKQFHETIR
+338 KKIPKQFHETIK

-369 SKYIFSYELKEDQIQ
+369 SKYIFSYELNESEMQ

-395 NIYFLIQKEKN
+395 NIYFLIKKNKN
-406 ISKDYLKNIF
+406 ISKDYLKSIF
-416 DKIIETEK
+416 DKIIKTEK

-447 YDIASSLG
+447 YDIANSLG
-455 LNEFLNRLELF
+455 LDEFLKRLELF
-466 FSKID
+466 FSKMD

>member
-1 MNTIQKVI
+1 MNNIQRVI

-34 SKNQNGKFLLRIEDT
+34 SKNQKGKFLLRIEDT
-49 DVQRSKNE
+49 DVQRSRDE

-77 YIQSKNIENHIN
+77 YIQSKNIESHIN
-89 VANILLKNGHAYKCY
+89 IANTLLKNGHAYKCY
-104 CTEKELEEEKKLYL
+104 CTEKDLEEEKKLYL
-118 EKKIPYTYSKKCRNI
+118 SKKIPYTYSKKCRNI
-133 LEEVS
+133 LEENN
-138 NKPFVIRFKSKIE
+138 NKSFVVRFKSKTE
-151 GKTILKDL
+151 GKTILEDL
-159 VQGNVEN
+159 VQGD
-166 VEINNNTIEDFVI
+166 VEINNSTIEDFVI

-186 TYNLSAAVDDHQMKI
+186 TYNLSAAVDDYQMKI

-218 QIFER
+218 QIFES
-223 MEWKIPEYAHIPL
+223 MKWKIPKYAHIPL

-284 SEEESIKFFNL
+284 SVKESIEFFDL
-295 KNIGKSPS
+295 KNVGKSPS
-303 KLDFDRI
+303 KLDFERI
-310 KSINEFYIKST
+310 KSMNEYYIKSIK
-321 RDEILLEKLIR
+321 DEILLEKLVH
-332 YSDLYK
+332 YSELYK
-338 EKIPKQFHETIR
+338 EKIPKQFHETIK
-350 INLSFLKNK
+350 INLFFLKNK

-369 SKYIFSYELKEDQIQ
+369 SKYIFSYELNENQMQ

-395 NIYFLIQKEKN
+395 NIHSLLKKDKN
-406 ISKDYLKNIF
+406 ISKDYLKSIF
-416 DKIIETEK
+416 AKIIETEK

-447 YDIASSLG
+447 YDIANSLG
-455 LNEFLNRLELF
+455 LDEFLKRLELF